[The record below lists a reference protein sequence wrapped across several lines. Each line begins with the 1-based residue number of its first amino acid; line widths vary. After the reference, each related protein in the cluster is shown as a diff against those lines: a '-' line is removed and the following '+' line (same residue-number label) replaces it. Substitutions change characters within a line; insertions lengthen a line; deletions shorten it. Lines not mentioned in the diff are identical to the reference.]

1 MRIPLAL
8 RALATAALLACD
20 PYAGHP
26 GAAEPRVLRI
36 MASLPGNGAPTLAD
50 APATASPETW
60 RLADVPTWQTNLWLE
75 FNESM
80 DGATIQ
86 DPSTSDAADGGG
98 GACRAAAGLSVTRD
112 GAPATSAEVQVCYDP
127 ASPDPSAG
135 GLMLVLPAAT
145 PKPAPG
151 GGTFLELPPATTW
164 RVAGMVRDLS
174 GRALAVDASWT
185 TAASETFP

>member
-8 RALATAALLACD
+8 HAVATAALLACD
-20 PYAGHP
+20 TYAGHP
-26 GAAEPRVLRI
+26 GAAEPRILRI
-36 MASLPGNGAPTLAD
+36 MASLPGNGAPTLAE
-50 APATASPETW
+50 APASASPETW

-80 DGATIQ
+80 DGTTIQ
-86 DPSTSDAADGGG
+86 DPSTTGAADGGAPG
-98 GACRAAAGLSVTRD
+98 CRAAANLTVTQD
-112 GAPATSAEVQVCYDP
+112 GAPASDVQVCYDP
-127 ASPDPSAG
+127 ASPDPAAG
-135 GLMLVLPAAT
+135 GLLLVLPAAT
-145 PKPAPG
+145 AKPAPG

-164 RVAGMVRDLS
+164 RVAGVVRDLA